1 MFAID
6 FSNPWVASVDAA
18 RRKAPAWLVYVAALG
33 LAAGVVAVGGRAAEA
48 VQSALAPPAGAP
60 APSWLAA
67 WDLIG
72 SDLFVFLPLTLV
84 AVGGLLAEGRT
95 VVPAIAR
102 PLANLGFGALGG
114 ASAFAVALALA
125 ALAGSVTVGAGG
137 LVGTRALGGA
147 AAGAVLIAVQA
158 GAEEIYFRGWLQP
171 IVCARWGPWLG
182 GAATAAAFAALHL
195 LAAVGS
201 PLALANTFLAGLAL
215 GLLAL
220 RTGGLMASIAAHTAW
235 NWTESFGLGTDPNPG
250 VGPLGALADLDLGGR
265 ALWSGG
271 SEAMN
276 GSLATTVVL
285 AAVTVALVAAPSQRA
300 KTVKLQARAEA
311 R

>member
-18 RRKAPAWLVYVAALG
+18 RRKAPAWLVYGAALG
-33 LAAGVVAVGGRAAEA
+33 LAAGVVVGAGWAAQA
-48 VQSALAPPAGAP
+48 AGSALAPPAGAP
-60 APSWLAA
+60 TPFWFAA
-67 WDLIG
+67 WDLIA
-72 SDLFVFLPLTLV
+72 SDLFAFLPLILIAV
-84 AVGGLLAEGRT
+84 AGVMAEGRRL
-95 VVPAIAR
+95 VPAVGR

-114 ASAFAVALALA
+114 ATAFALALA
-125 ALAGSVTVGAGG
+125 LVAVAGSVTVGTGSP
-137 LVGTRALGGA
+137 VGTGALGGA

-171 IVCARWGPWLG
+171 IVCARWGPGLG
-182 GAATAAAFAALHL
+182 AAATAAGFAGLHL
-195 LAAVGS
+195 LAAIGS

-235 NWTESFGLGTDPNPG
+235 NWIESFGLGTDPNPG
-250 VGPLGALADLDLGGR
+250 VGPLGALADLDLGGSV
-265 ALWSGG
+265 LWSGG
-271 SEAMN
+271 PDTMN
-276 GSLATTVVL
+276 GSLATTLVL
-285 AAVTVALVAAPSQRA
+285 AAVTVALLAAPSRRA
-300 KTVKLQARAEA
+300 KKDELPARAAA